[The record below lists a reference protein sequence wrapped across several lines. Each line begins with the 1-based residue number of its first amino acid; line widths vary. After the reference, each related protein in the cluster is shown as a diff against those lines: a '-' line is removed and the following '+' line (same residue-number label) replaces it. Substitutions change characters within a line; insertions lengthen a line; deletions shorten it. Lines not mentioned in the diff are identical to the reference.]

1 MKLDIQQIRKD
12 FPILSRKV
20 FGNPLIY
27 FDNAATTQKP
37 DCVID
42 RLSELYR
49 TQNANIHR
57 GVHHLSQQL
66 SARYDAVRAQV
77 ARFVNAARAEEI
89 IYTKGTTE
97 ALNLLASSLGELVLK
112 PGDRVL
118 LTALEHHANIVPWQ
132 RACQR
137 FGAELAVIPI
147 DDNGALDTTNL
158 DDLLDGVK
166 IFSAALVSNALGT
179 INDLAPLIA
188 RAKARGIITV
198 VDAAQAVAHMPVD
211 VQALG
216 CDFLAYSAHK
226 LYGPTGIGIL
236 YGRYDLL
243 DAMPPYQ
250 SGGDM
255 ILSVSFER
263 TLYAAPPAKFEAGT
277 PPIVEAIGLGA
288 ALDWINDKGVARL
301 GAYEET
307 LRAAAEQALSEL
319 PGLRLIGTAPHKA
332 AVISFTL
339 DGIHPH
345 DAGTVLDQHG
355 VAVRV
360 GQHCAEPVMRRF
372 GVPATIRASFAA
384 YNDHDDIARLVA
396 AVRATQELF
405 A

>member
-1 MKLDIQQIRKD
+1 MKNE
-12 FPILSRKV
+12 FPIFDQPVNGK
-20 FGNPLIY
+20 PLTY
-27 FDNAATTQKP
+27 LDNAASTQKP
-37 DCVID
+37 LAVIEAMDDC
-42 RLSELYR
+42 YR
-49 TQNANIHR
+49 HHYSNIHR

-77 ARFVNAARAEEI
+77 ARFINAARAEEI
-89 IYTKGTTE
+89 IFTKGTTE

-137 FGAELAVIPI
+137 FGADLAVLPI
-147 DDNGALDTTNL
+147 DDDGALDSSRF

-166 IFSAALVSNALGT
+166 IFSAALVSNALGS

-188 RAKARGIITV
+188 RAKARDIITV

-216 CDFLAYSAHK
+216 CDFLAFSAHK
-226 LYGPTGIGIL
+226 HYGPTGVGVL

-277 PPIVEAIGLGA
+277 PPIVEVIGLGA
-288 ALDWINDKGVARL
+288 ALDWLSGKGVAKL

-307 LRAAAEQALSEL
+307 LRAAAEQALREL
-319 PGLRLIGTAPHKA
+319 PGLRIIGTAPHKA

-384 YNDHDDIARLVA
+384 YNDHDDINRLVA

-405 A
+405 T

>member
-1 MKLDIQQIRKD
+1 MKNE
-12 FPILSRKV
+12 FPV
-20 FGNPLIY
+20 FDQPVNGKPLTY
-27 FDNAATTQKP
+27 LDNAASTQKP
-37 DCVID
+37 LAVIEAMDDC
-42 RLSELYR
+42 YR
-49 TQNANIHR
+49 HHYSNIHR

-77 ARFVNAARAEEI
+77 ARFVNASRAEEI
-89 IYTKGTTE
+89 IFTKGTTE

-147 DDNGALDTTNL
+147 DDNGALDTSNI
-158 DDLLDGVK
+158 DELLDGVK

-288 ALDWINDKGVARL
+288 ALDWLSGKGVAKL

-307 LRAAAEQALSEL
+307 LRAAAEQALREL
-319 PGLRLIGTAPHKA
+319 PGLRIIGTAPHKA

-384 YNDHDDIARLVA
+384 YNDHDDIDRLVA

-405 A
+405 T

>member
-1 MKLDIQQIRKD
+1 MKNE
-12 FPILSRKV
+12 FPIFSRTIHGK
-20 FGNPLIY
+20 PLTY
-27 FDNAATTQKP
+27 LDNAASTQKP
-37 DCVID
+37 RAVIEAMDDC
-42 RLSELYR
+42 YR
-49 TQNANIHR
+49 HHYSNIHR

-77 ARFVNAARAEEI
+77 ARFVNASRAEEI
-89 IYTKGTTE
+89 IFTKGTTE

-137 FGAELAVIPI
+137 FGADLVVVPI
-147 DDNGALDTTNL
+147 DDDGALDTSHF
-158 DDLLDGVK
+158 DELLDGVK
-166 IFSAALVSNALGT
+166 IFSAALVSNALGS

-198 VDAAQAVAHMPVD
+198 VDAAQAAAHMPLD

-216 CDFLAYSAHK
+216 CDFLAFSAHK
-226 LYGPTGIGIL
+226 HYGPTGVGVL

-277 PPIVEAIGLGA
+277 PPIVEVIGLGA
-288 ALDWINDKGVARL
+288 ALDWLASKGVAKL

-307 LRAAAEQALSEL
+307 LRAAAEAALREL
-319 PGLRLIGTAPHKA
+319 PGLRIIGTAPHKA

-384 YNDHDDIARLVA
+384 YNDHDDINRLVA

-405 A
+405 T

>member
-1 MKLDIQQIRKD
+1 MKHE
-12 FPILSRKV
+12 FPIFSRTIHGK
-20 FGNPLIY
+20 PLTY
-27 FDNAATTQKP
+27 LDNAASTQKP
-37 DCVID
+37 LAVIETMDDC
-42 RLSELYR
+42 YR
-49 TQNANIHR
+49 HHYSNIHR

-66 SARYDAVRAQV
+66 SARYDAVRAQA

-89 IYTKGTTE
+89 IYTKSTTE

-277 PPIVEAIGLGA
+277 PPIVEVIGLGA
-288 ALDWINDKGVARL
+288 ALDWLAAKDVAKL
-301 GAYEET
+301 GAHEET
-307 LRAAAEQALSEL
+307 LRAAAEAALREL
-319 PGLRLIGTAPHKA
+319 PGLRIIGTASHKA

-384 YNDHDDIARLVA
+384 YNDPDDIARLVA

>member
-1 MKLDIQQIRKD
+1 MKNE
-12 FPILSRKV
+12 FPIFSRTIHGK
-20 FGNPLIY
+20 PLTY
-27 FDNAATTQKP
+27 LDNAASTQKP
-37 DCVID
+37 LAVIEAMDDC
-42 RLSELYR
+42 YR
-49 TQNANIHR
+49 YHYSNIHR
-57 GVHHLSQQL
+57 GVHYLSQQL

-77 ARFVNAARAEEI
+77 ARFINAARAEEI

-147 DDNGALDTTNL
+147 NDNGALDTDHF

-166 IFSAALVSNALGT
+166 IFAAALVSNALGS

-188 RAKARGIITV
+188 RAKARDIITV

-216 CDFLAYSAHK
+216 CDFLACSAHK

-288 ALDWINDKGVARL
+288 ALDWIGDKGVARL

-319 PGLRLIGTAPHKA
+319 PGLRIIGTASHKA

-384 YNDHDDIARLVA
+384 YNDHDDIDRLVA

-405 A
+405 T

>member
-1 MKLDIQQIRKD
+1 MKHE
-12 FPILSRKV
+12 FPIFSRTIHGK
-20 FGNPLIY
+20 PLTY
-27 FDNAATTQKP
+27 LDNAASTQKP
-37 DCVID
+37 LAVIEAMDDC
-42 RLSELYR
+42 YR
-49 TQNANIHR
+49 HHYSNIHR

-66 SARYDAVRAQV
+66 SARYDAVRAQA
-77 ARFVNAARAEEI
+77 ARFINAARPEEI

-384 YNDHDDIARLVA
+384 YNDHDDIERLVA

>member
-1 MKLDIQQIRKD
+1 MKHE
-12 FPILSRKV
+12 FPIFSRTIHGK
-20 FGNPLIY
+20 PLTY
-27 FDNAATTQKP
+27 LDNAASTQKP
-37 DCVID
+37 LAVIEAMDDC
-42 RLSELYR
+42 YR
-49 TQNANIHR
+49 HHYSNIHR

-89 IYTKGTTE
+89 IFTKGTTE

-307 LRAAAEQALSEL
+307 LRAAAEAALREL

>member
-1 MKLDIQQIRKD
+1 MKHE
-12 FPILSRKV
+12 FPIFSRTIHGK
-20 FGNPLIY
+20 PLTY
-27 FDNAATTQKP
+27 LDNAASTQKP
-37 DCVID
+37 LAVIEAMDDC
-42 RLSELYR
+42 YR
-49 TQNANIHR
+49 HHYSNIHR

-66 SARYDAVRAQV
+66 SARYDAVRAQI
-77 ARFVNAARAEEI
+77 ARFINAARPEEI

-384 YNDHDDIARLVA
+384 YNDHDDIERLVA

>member
-1 MKLDIQQIRKD
+1 MKNE
-12 FPILSRKV
+12 FPIFDQPVNGK
-20 FGNPLIY
+20 PLTY
-27 FDNAATTQKP
+27 LDNAASTQKP
-37 DCVID
+37 LAVIEAMDDC
-42 RLSELYR
+42 YR
-49 TQNANIHR
+49 HHYSNIHR

-77 ARFVNAARAEEI
+77 ARFINAARAEEI
-89 IYTKGTTE
+89 IFTKGTTE

-137 FGAELAVIPI
+137 FGADLVVVPI
-147 DDNGALDTTNL
+147 DDDGALDSSRF
-158 DDLLDGVK
+158 DEQLDGVK
-166 IFSAALVSNALGT
+166 IFSAALVSNALGS

-216 CDFLAYSAHK
+216 CDFLAFSAHK

-277 PPIVEAIGLGA
+277 PPIVEVIGLGA
-288 ALDWINDKGVARL
+288 ALDWLASKGVAKL

-307 LRAAAEQALSEL
+307 LRAAAEAALREL
-319 PGLRLIGTAPHKA
+319 PGLRIIGTAPHKA

-384 YNDHDDIARLVA
+384 YNDHDDIDRLVA

>member
-1 MKLDIQQIRKD
+1 MKHE
-12 FPILSRKV
+12 FPIFSRTIHGK
-20 FGNPLIY
+20 PLTY
-27 FDNAATTQKP
+27 LDNAASTQKP
-37 DCVID
+37 LAVIEAMDDC
-42 RLSELYR
+42 YR
-49 TQNANIHR
+49 HHYSNIHR
-57 GVHHLSQQL
+57 GVHYLSQQL

-89 IYTKGTTE
+89 IYTKSTTE

-307 LRAAAEQALSEL
+307 LRAAAEAALREL

-384 YNDHDDIARLVA
+384 YNDPDDIARLVA

>member
-1 MKLDIQQIRKD
+1 MKHE
-12 FPILSRKV
+12 FPIFSRTIHGK
-20 FGNPLIY
+20 PLTY
-27 FDNAATTQKP
+27 LDNAASTQKP
-37 DCVID
+37 LAVIEAMDDC
-42 RLSELYR
+42 YR
-49 TQNANIHR
+49 HHYSNIHR
-57 GVHHLSQQL
+57 GVHYLSQQL
-66 SARYDAVRAQV
+66 SARYDAVRAQI
-77 ARFVNAARAEEI
+77 ARFINAARPEEI

-166 IFSAALVSNALGT
+166 IFSVALVSNALGS

-277 PPIVEAIGLGA
+277 PPIVEVIGLGA
-288 ALDWINDKGVARL
+288 ALDWLNNKGVANL
-301 GAYEET
+301 GAHEET
-307 LRAAAEQALSEL
+307 LRAAAEQALAEL

-372 GVPATIRASFAA
+372 GIPATIRASFAA
-384 YNDHDDIARLVA
+384 YNNHDDIERLVA
-396 AVRATQELF
+396 AVQATQQLF
-405 A
+405 Q

>member
-1 MKLDIQQIRKD
+1 MKNE
-12 FPILSRKV
+12 FPIFDQPVNGK
-20 FGNPLIY
+20 PLTY
-27 FDNAATTQKP
+27 LDNAASTQKP
-37 DCVID
+37 LAVIEAMDDC
-42 RLSELYR
+42 YR
-49 TQNANIHR
+49 HHYSNIHR
-57 GVHHLSQQL
+57 GVHYLSQQL
-66 SARYDAVRAQV
+66 SARYDAVRAQI
-77 ARFVNAARAEEI
+77 ARFINAARPEEI

-132 RACQR
+132 RTCQR
-137 FGAELAVIPI
+137 FGADLVVLPI
-147 DDNGALDTTNL
+147 DDDGALDTSHF

-198 VDAAQAVAHMPVD
+198 VDAAQAIAHMPLD
-211 VQALG
+211 VQALD
-216 CDFLAYSAHK
+216 CDFLAFSAHK
-226 LYGPTGIGIL
+226 HYGPTGIGVL

-288 ALDWINDKGVARL
+288 ALDWLAAKDVAKL
-301 GAYEET
+301 GAHEET
-307 LRAAAEQALSEL
+307 LRAAAEAALREL
-319 PGLRLIGTAPHKA
+319 PGLRIIGTAPHKA

-384 YNDHDDIARLVA
+384 YNDHDDIERLVA

-405 A
+405 T

>member
-1 MKLDIQQIRKD
+1 MKHE
-12 FPILSRKV
+12 FPIFSRTIHGK
-20 FGNPLIY
+20 PLTY
-27 FDNAATTQKP
+27 LDNAASTQKP
-37 DCVID
+37 LAVIEAMDDC
-42 RLSELYR
+42 YR
-49 TQNANIHR
+49 HHYSNIHR

-112 PGDRVL
+112 PGDKIL

-307 LRAAAEQALSEL
+307 LRAASEQALSEL

-339 DGIHPH
+339 NGIHPH

>member
-1 MKLDIQQIRKD
+1 MKNE
-12 FPILSRKV
+12 FPIFDQPVNGK
-20 FGNPLIY
+20 PLTY
-27 FDNAATTQKP
+27 LDNAASTQKP
-37 DCVID
+37 LAVIEAMDDC
-42 RLSELYR
+42 YR
-49 TQNANIHR
+49 HHYSNIHR
-57 GVHHLSQQL
+57 GVHYLSQQL

-77 ARFVNAARAEEI
+77 ARFINASRAEEI
-89 IYTKGTTE
+89 IFTKGTTE

-137 FGAELAVIPI
+137 FGADLVVVPI
-147 DDNGALDTTNL
+147 DDDGALDTSHF
-158 DDLLDGVK
+158 DELLDGVK
-166 IFSAALVSNALGT
+166 IFSAALVSNALGS

-198 VDAAQAVAHMPVD
+198 VDAAQAIAHMPLD

-216 CDFLAYSAHK
+216 CDFLAFSAHK
-226 LYGPTGIGIL
+226 HYGPTGVGVL

-277 PPIVEAIGLGA
+277 PPIVEVIGLGA
-288 ALDWINDKGVARL
+288 ALDWLASKGVATL
-301 GAYEET
+301 GAHEET
-307 LRAAAEQALSEL
+307 LRVAAEAALREL
-319 PGLRLIGTAPHKA
+319 PGLRIIGTAPHKA

-384 YNDHDDIARLVA
+384 YNDHDDIDRLVA

>member
-1 MKLDIQQIRKD
+1 MKNE
-12 FPILSRKV
+12 FPIFSRTIHGK
-20 FGNPLIY
+20 PLTY
-27 FDNAATTQKP
+27 LDNAASTQKP
-37 DCVID
+37 LAVIEAMDDC
-42 RLSELYR
+42 YR
-49 TQNANIHR
+49 HHYSNIHR
-57 GVHHLSQQL
+57 GVHYLSQQL
-66 SARYDAVRAQV
+66 SARYDAVRAQI

-137 FGAELAVIPI
+137 FGADLVVLPI
-147 DDNGALDTTNL
+147 DDDGALDSSNF

-166 IFSAALVSNALGT
+166 IFSAALVSNALGS

-198 VDAAQAVAHMPVD
+198 VDAAQAIAHMPLD

-216 CDFLAYSAHK
+216 CDFLAFSAHK
-226 LYGPTGIGIL
+226 HYGPTGVGVL

-277 PPIVEAIGLGA
+277 PPIVEVIGLGA
-288 ALDWINDKGVARL
+288 ALDWLAAKGVANL
-301 GAYEET
+301 GAHEET

-319 PGLRLIGTAPHKA
+319 PGLRIIGTAPHKA

-384 YNDHDDIARLVA
+384 YNDPDDIARLVA

>member
-1 MKLDIQQIRKD
+1 MKNE
-12 FPILSRKV
+12 FPIFDQPVNGK
-20 FGNPLIY
+20 PLTSL
-27 FDNAATTQKP
+27 DNAASTQKP
-37 DCVID
+37 LAVIEAMDDC
-42 RLSELYR
+42 YR
-49 TQNANIHR
+49 HHYSNIHR

-77 ARFVNAARAEEI
+77 ARFINAARAEEI
-89 IYTKGTTE
+89 IFTKGTTE

-137 FGAELAVIPI
+137 FGADLVVVPI
-147 DDNGALDTTNL
+147 DDDGALDSSRF
-158 DDLLDGVK
+158 DEQLDGVK
-166 IFSAALVSNALGT
+166 IFSAALVSNALGS

-216 CDFLAYSAHK
+216 CDFLAFSAHK

-277 PPIVEAIGLGA
+277 PPIVEVIGLGA
-288 ALDWINDKGVARL
+288 ALDWLASKGVAKL

-307 LRAAAEQALSEL
+307 LRAAAEAALREL
-319 PGLRLIGTAPHKA
+319 PGLRIIGTAPHKA

-384 YNDHDDIARLVA
+384 YNDHDDIDRLVA

>member
-1 MKLDIQQIRKD
+1 MKHE
-12 FPILSRKV
+12 FPIFSRTIHGK
-20 FGNPLIY
+20 PLTY
-27 FDNAATTQKP
+27 LDNAASTQKP
-37 DCVID
+37 LAVIEAMDDC
-42 RLSELYR
+42 YR
-49 TQNANIHR
+49 HHYSNIHR

-89 IYTKGTTE
+89 IYTKSTTE

-277 PPIVEAIGLGA
+277 PPIVEVIGLGA
-288 ALDWINDKGVARL
+288 ALDWLTAKGVAKL
-301 GAYEET
+301 GEHEET
-307 LRAAAEQALSEL
+307 LRTAAEQALSEL

-345 DAGTVLDQHG
+345 DAGTVLDLHG

-384 YNDHDDIARLVA
+384 YNDPDDIARLVA

>member
-1 MKLDIQQIRKD
+1 MKNE
-12 FPILSRKV
+12 FPIFDQPVNGK
-20 FGNPLIY
+20 PLTY
-27 FDNAATTQKP
+27 LDNAASTQKP
-37 DCVID
+37 RAVID
-42 RLSELYR
+42 AMNDCYR
-49 TQNANIHR
+49 HHYSNIHR
-57 GVHHLSQQL
+57 GVHYLSQQL

-89 IYTKGTTE
+89 IFTKGTTE

-137 FGAELAVIPI
+137 FGADLVVVPI
-147 DDNGALDTTNL
+147 DDDGALDSSNF
-158 DDLLDGVK
+158 DELLDGVK
-166 IFSAALVSNALGT
+166 IFSAALVSNALGS

-288 ALDWINDKGVARL
+288 ALDWLNNKGVANL
-301 GAYEET
+301 GAHEET
-307 LRAAAEQALSEL
+307 LRAAAEQALAEL
-319 PGLRLIGTAPHKA
+319 PGLRIIGTAPHKA

>member
-1 MKLDIQQIRKD
+1 MKNE
-12 FPILSRKV
+12 FPIFSRTIHGK
-20 FGNPLIY
+20 PLTY
-27 FDNAATTQKP
+27 LDNAASTQKP
-37 DCVID
+37 LAVIEAMNDC
-42 RLSELYR
+42 YR
-49 TQNANIHR
+49 HHYSNIHR
-57 GVHHLSQQL
+57 GVHYLSQQL

-77 ARFVNAARAEEI
+77 ARFINAARPEEI
-89 IYTKGTTE
+89 IFTKGTTE

-132 RACQR
+132 RTCQR
-137 FGAELAVIPI
+137 FGADLVVLPI
-147 DDNGALDTTNL
+147 DDDGALDTSHF

-166 IFSAALVSNALGT
+166 IFSAALVSNALGS

-198 VDAAQAVAHMPVD
+198 VDAAQAIAHMPLD
-211 VQALG
+211 VQALD
-216 CDFLAYSAHK
+216 CDFLAFSAHK
-226 LYGPTGIGIL
+226 HYGPTGIGVL

-288 ALDWINDKGVARL
+288 ALDWLAAKDVAKL
-301 GAYEET
+301 GAHEET
-307 LRAAAEQALSEL
+307 LRAAAEAALREL
-319 PGLRLIGTAPHKA
+319 PGLRIIGPAPHKA

-384 YNDHDDIARLVA
+384 YNDHDDIERLVA

-405 A
+405 T

>member
-1 MKLDIQQIRKD
+1 MKNE
-12 FPILSRKV
+12 FPIFDQPVNGK
-20 FGNPLIY
+20 PLTY
-27 FDNAATTQKP
+27 LDNAASTQKP
-37 DCVID
+37 LAVIEAMNDC
-42 RLSELYR
+42 YR
-49 TQNANIHR
+49 HHYSNIHR
-57 GVHHLSQQL
+57 GVHYLSQQL

-89 IYTKGTTE
+89 IFTKGTTE

-137 FGAELAVIPI
+137 FGADLVVVPI
-147 DDNGALDTTNL
+147 DDDGALDSNRF
-158 DDLLDGVK
+158 DELLDGVK
-166 IFSAALVSNALGT
+166 IFSAALVSNALGS

-198 VDAAQAVAHMPVD
+198 VDAAQAIAHMPLD

-216 CDFLAYSAHK
+216 CDFLAFSAHK
-226 LYGPTGIGIL
+226 HYGPTGVGVL
-236 YGRYDLL
+236 YGKYDLL
-243 DAMPPYQ
+243 DTMPPYQ

-277 PPIVEAIGLGA
+277 PPIVEVIGLGA
-288 ALDWINDKGVARL
+288 ALDWLASKGVATL
-301 GAYEET
+301 GAHEET
-307 LRAAAEQALSEL
+307 LRIAAEAALREL
-319 PGLRLIGTAPHKA
+319 PGLRIIGTAPHKA

>member
-1 MKLDIQQIRKD
+1 MKHE
-12 FPILSRKV
+12 FPIFSRTIHGK
-20 FGNPLIY
+20 PLTY
-27 FDNAATTQKP
+27 LDNAASTQKP
-37 DCVID
+37 RAVID
-42 RLSELYR
+42 AMNDCYR
-49 TQNANIHR
+49 HHYSNIHR
-57 GVHHLSQQL
+57 GVHYLSQQL

-77 ARFVNAARAEEI
+77 ARFVNASRAEEI
-89 IYTKGTTE
+89 IFTKGTTE

-137 FGAELAVIPI
+137 FGADLVVVPI
-147 DDNGALDTTNL
+147 NDDGALDTSHF
-158 DDLLDGVK
+158 DELLDGVK

-236 YGRYDLL
+236 YGKYDLL

-255 ILSVSFER
+255 ILSVSFEH
-263 TLYAAPPAKFEAGT
+263 THYAAAPQKFEAGT
-277 PPIVEAIGLGA
+277 PPIVEVIGLGA
-288 ALDWINDKGVARL
+288 ALDWVTDKGLANL
-301 GAYEET
+301 AAHEET
-307 LRAAAEQALSEL
+307 LRQAAEQALTAL
-319 PGLRLIGTAPHKA
+319 PGLRIIGTARHKA

-384 YNDHDDIARLVA
+384 YNDHDDIDRLVA

>member
-1 MKLDIQQIRKD
+1 MKHE
-12 FPILSRKV
+12 FPIFSRTIHGK
-20 FGNPLIY
+20 PLTY
-27 FDNAATTQKP
+27 LDNAASTQKP
-37 DCVID
+37 LAVIEAMDDC
-42 RLSELYR
+42 YR
-49 TQNANIHR
+49 HHYSNIHR

-66 SARYDAVRAQV
+66 SARYDAVRAQI
-77 ARFVNAARAEEI
+77 ARFINAARPEEI

-384 YNDHDDIARLVA
+384 YNDPDDIARLVA

>member
-1 MKLDIQQIRKD
+1 MKHE
-12 FPILSRKV
+12 FPIFSRTIHGK
-20 FGNPLIY
+20 PLTY
-27 FDNAATTQKP
+27 LDNAASTQKP
-37 DCVID
+37 LAVIETMDDC
-42 RLSELYR
+42 YR
-49 TQNANIHR
+49 HHYSNIHR
-57 GVHHLSQQL
+57 GVHYLSQQL
-66 SARYDAVRAQV
+66 SARYDAVRAQA

-89 IYTKGTTE
+89 IYTKSTTE

-384 YNDHDDIARLVA
+384 YNDHDDIERLVA